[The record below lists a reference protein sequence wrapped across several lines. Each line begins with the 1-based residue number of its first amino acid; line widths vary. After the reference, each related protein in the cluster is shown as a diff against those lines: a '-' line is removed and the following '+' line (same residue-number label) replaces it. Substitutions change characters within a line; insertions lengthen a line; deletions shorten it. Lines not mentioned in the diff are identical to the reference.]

1 MMKVHKRKKKG
12 KKKATS
18 SKSNASLEVQTRKPK
33 QSNWE
38 HGEVL
43 VLMKAKC
50 DQLVTSLDR
59 FDRKTCSRLLW

>member
-38 HGEVL
+38 HGEVF
-43 VLMKAKC
+43 VFMKAKR
-50 DQLVTSLDR
+50 DQLITSMGR
-59 FDRKTCSRLLW
+59 FDCKTCSRLLW